1 MAASQFNSPATLL
14 PDGSVT
20 VEGSLDNDPAAMLS
34 DVEFRFLLVQGDV
47 VVQGKGRGSAGIW
60 TGTAPAGQGTLS
72 EGDAGGDRAGV
83 RRQANPAR
91 LRALQLVRPD
101 PPGAVAGRSLRQQRA
116 GSLLITALAIQG
128 AWLRSRHPPD

>member
-1 MAASQFNSPATLL
+1 MEVRLLGPLELAASQFNSPATLL
-14 PDGSVT
+14 PDGSVA

-72 EGDAGGDRAGV
+72 EGTRWRSGWRSSPGEPRPATRSSAG
-83 RRQANPAR
+83 P
-91 LRALQLVRPD
+91 
-101 PPGAVAGRSLRQQRA
+101 
-116 GSLLITALAIQG
+116 T
-128 AWLRSRHPPD
+128 